1 MTLITHPTEEC
12 PRQVVAIEL
21 DSDLI
26 RRLRRD
32 ARERGVLAT
41 RLVRDDVVERDQLV
55 GAILDDQPKVP

>member
-1 MTLITHPTEEC
+1 
-12 PRQVVAIEL
+12 VVAIEL

-41 RLVRDDVVERDQLV
+41 RLVRDDVVERDRLV